1 MARPAVT
8 AARAAAYDCIIM
20 DMHMPIMNGPDAMRT
35 IRKSEGAAGAA
46 GRTPIIALTADL
58 VPDHIREFLNAGAD
72 VVVGKPV
79 DWGVLEARIQQFTK
93 ERVKAV
99 KAS

>member
-35 IRKSEGAAGAA
+35 IRKSEGAAGGAE
-46 GRTPIIALTADL
+46 RTPIIAVTAFASFPSR
-58 VPDHIREFLNAGAD
+58 VAVR
-72 VVVGKPV
+72 KCV
-79 DWGVLEARIQQFTK
+79 DGWSR
-93 ERVKAV
+93 
-99 KAS
+99 